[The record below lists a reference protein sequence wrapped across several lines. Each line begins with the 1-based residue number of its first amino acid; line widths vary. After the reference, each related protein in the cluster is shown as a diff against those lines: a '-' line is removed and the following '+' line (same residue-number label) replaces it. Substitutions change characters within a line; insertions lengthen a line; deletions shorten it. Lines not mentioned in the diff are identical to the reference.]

1 MASKKRQTKSEP
13 KSEEEI
19 TKDLYQ
25 IAKSASERVS
35 NLFKGRKAS
44 NYPDFTEREDLAELI
59 GKEFGEDFR
68 RQPGKIPTILVNAAA
83 RFDETV
89 LDYQIEQAKER
100 LEIEE
105 KRAETFDSIEEKRER
120 LEELLR
126 KEQEHSSE

>member
-1 MASKKRQTKSEP
+1 MGLFGKIEDSSEGSSAFEIAADLGLTALHVSRFWESKQGDIE
-13 KSEEEI
+13 
-19 TKDLYQ
+19 Q
-25 IAKSASERVS
+25 
-35 NLFKGRKAS
+35 
-44 NYPDFTEREDLAELI
+44 I
-59 GKEFGEDFR
+59 GKEFGEDFK